1 MPRVAHLAAI
11 STTTMSV
18 QRTSR
23 MSQSTEMLCALTG
36 SAVCGSSIVTYMQ
49 IDGWQCGASGSGSS
63 YTTRK

>member
-1 MPRVAHLAAI
+1 
-11 STTTMSV
+11 MSV